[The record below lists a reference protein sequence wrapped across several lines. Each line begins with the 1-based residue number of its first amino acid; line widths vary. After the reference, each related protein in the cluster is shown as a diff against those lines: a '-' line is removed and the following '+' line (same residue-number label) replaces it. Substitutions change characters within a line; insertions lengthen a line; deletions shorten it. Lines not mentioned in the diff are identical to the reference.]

1 MEEAQG
7 DEMEEGEV
15 TEDGE
20 LSDIRYVVTLPS
32 LPHFCS
38 VMMPAW
44 RRVRL
49 ARKRRKQKRRK
60 TQQRIGASR
69 MHLMTDPAITID
81 VALM

>member
-1 MEEAQG
+1 MEG

-32 LPHFCS
+32 LPHFS
-38 VMMPAW
+38 SAMTPVW

-49 ARKRRKQKRRK
+49 ARKRRRK
-60 TQQRIGASR
+60 NQHSR
-69 MHLMTDPAITID
+69 MHLMTELVITTD